1 MAKKLYVCITQGIA
15 ETSLAALK
23 DCATTAAAMGVEVK
37 VNFACGG
44 VELVTKGM
52 QERYAD
58 VRRAFED
65 AREAG
70 ARFYVCEPGLLSRN
84 IPRNDLVEGVEVV
97 GAATLVNHALE
108 ADQCLTF

>member
-1 MAKKLYVCITQGIA
+1 MAKKLYLCISQGIS
-15 ETSLAALK
+15 ESSIAALK

-44 VELVTKGM
+44 VELVTQGV
-52 QERYAD
+52 QDRYTD
-58 VRRAFED
+58 IRQAFED

-70 ARFYVCEPGLLSRN
+70 AKFYVCEPGLLSRS
-84 IPRNDLVEGVEVV
+84 IQRESLVKGVEVV

>member
-1 MAKKLYVCITQGIA
+1 MAKKLYLCISQGLG
-15 ETSLAALK
+15 ESSLAALR
-23 DCATTAAAMGVEVK
+23 DCAATAAAMGVEVK

-44 VELVTKGM
+44 VELVTQGT

-58 VRRAFED
+58 VHQAFED

-84 IPRNDLVEGVEVV
+84 IQRKDLAEGVEVV
-97 GAATLVNHALE
+97 GAATLVDHALE